1 MKWCT
6 YSTVWLLHGWRHTQ
20 FLLSQH
26 FLYTLYNHATF
37 CKATYIECMCVCNLP
52 PALLADWP
60 ESFSCYCSNTRLE
73 WIPFS
78 HESGA
83 LVTELSP
90 LPIPFISISGGR
102 ILLYRI
108 QCFEYMYKMQSYFMR
123 QSWNIVICRSM
134 QVDSRCPLACKLL
147 GQAAWGIPHR
157 WGSDEWNCF
166 FLSTSQQENHWRHS
180 QSFSWW
186 FLKGLLFLLL
196 RH

>member
-1 MKWCT
+1 MWFWITSFLYFKYPLKWCT
-6 YSTVWLLHGWRHTQ
+6 YSTVWLLHGWRHTK

-26 FLYTLYNHATF
+26 FLDTLYNHATF

-102 ILLYRI
+102 ILLYKI

-123 QSWNIVICRSM
+123 QSWNIVICRLIADAPWH
-134 QVDSRCPLACKLL
+134 VNYWVRLL
-147 GQAAWGIPHR
+147 GGYLIDGVLMNEIASSFPPASKRTTGDIAKV
-157 WGSDEWNCF
+157 
-166 FLSTSQQENHWRHS
+166 FLGG
-180 QSFSWW
+180 F
-186 FLKGLLFLLL
+186 
-196 RH
+196 